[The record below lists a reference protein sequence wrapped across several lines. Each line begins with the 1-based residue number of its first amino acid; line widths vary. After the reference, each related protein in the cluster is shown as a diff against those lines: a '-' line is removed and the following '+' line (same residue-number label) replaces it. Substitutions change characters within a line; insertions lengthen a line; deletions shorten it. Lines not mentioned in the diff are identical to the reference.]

1 MNPSQDGSELR
12 GAPLNRL
19 NDLQRELAG
28 WGHGRIEKKRKE
40 LAMRRACLLTETTTE
55 VGTMTAIPKPE
66 DGTVTFK
73 MDPESEYG
81 DGKTGPI
88 SCEEGFTVEVT
99 LVKGRDILDNWNGTL
114 VALVAS
120 EMGLQEIKDLRLFS
134 IYGVLH

>member
-40 LAMRRACLLTETTTE
+40 LAMLLPYHLIKTNAEE
-55 VGTMTAIPKPE
+55 GTMTAIPKPE

-73 MDPESEYG
+73 MDPESRDG
-81 DGKTGPI
+81 QGKTGPI

-99 LVKGRDILDNWNGTL
+99 PIR
-114 VALVAS
+114 
-120 EMGLQEIKDLRLFS
+120 
-134 IYGVLH
+134 